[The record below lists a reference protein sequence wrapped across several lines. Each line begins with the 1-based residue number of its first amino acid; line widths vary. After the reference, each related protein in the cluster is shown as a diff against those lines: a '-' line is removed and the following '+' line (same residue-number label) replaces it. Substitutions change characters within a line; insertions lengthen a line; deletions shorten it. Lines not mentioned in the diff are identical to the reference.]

1 MAFSPGCVLSHEA
14 SQKFERAMRTNTP
27 FTMDVLC
34 DSFCTLNTQPSQ
46 LVLHVET
53 IRIRPIVFAL
63 HNRLKHAVDMLL
75 LRGFDEMLSYN
86 TFCHVLADDCPG
98 LNRTSEQISDDERLK
113 QERSA
118 FIREQ
123 LKELR
128 RNHCLLPDI
137 WDIVRSYWTS
147 FS

>member
-1 MAFSPGCVLSHEA
+1 MCFFLDTYSSSTFALTFFFSGRYLSQRVYGFFARMCVESR
-14 SQKFERAMRTNTP
+14 SI
-27 FTMDVLC
+27 
-34 DSFCTLNTQPSQ
+34 
-46 LVLHVET
+46 VET

-63 HNRLKHAVDMLL
+63 HNRLKHTVDMLL

-86 TFCHVLADDCPG
+86 MFCHVLADDCPG